1 VPGFFGVVV
10 ILMEEDNVTDDGAEA
25 GHQALNGAVQA
36 AIDQVLQTLG
46 ADHTMITPEDIE
58 SVTKG
63 IDDAVSDAVREQQN
77 IFEDIWSWLNADD
90 QIGNKTFVFNQDQ
103 FVTEE
108 QPDQRV
114 GSLGFSERWRNEGD
128 WEIHGAMA
136 LTEMCPANATASILA
151 GKASE
156 STFRGA
162 SSAKFSKQLDA
173 MRSFR
178 DDHFRRYNGL
188 QDWWSLLDR
197 NSPQIAYLM
206 MRDARIRRSAGELL
220 KRIDGILSNLD
231 APLPK
236 EFIAHAQRLT
246 ELARKSDLRRLRLDA
261 SRADELLQALKPG
274 STAQDA
280 LKLLTQLSPRRSPRE
295 DKGPSVRKS

>member
-1 VPGFFGVVV
+1 
-10 ILMEEDNVTDDGAEA
+10 
-25 GHQALNGAVQA
+25 
-36 AIDQVLQTLG
+36 
-46 ADHTMITPEDIE
+46 
-58 SVTKG
+58 
-63 IDDAVSDAVREQQN
+63 
-77 IFEDIWSWLNADD
+77 
-90 QIGNKTFVFNQDQ
+90 
-103 FVTEE
+103 
-108 QPDQRV
+108 
-114 GSLGFSERWRNEGD
+114 
-128 WEIHGAMA
+128 MA

-197 NSPQIAYLM
+197 NSPQIGYLM

-236 EFIAHAQRLT
+236 EFIAHAQHLT